1 MPRARNERIAFSAR
15 TWRRFAASTGRG
27 SQSAGALSLKRFRP
41 RVAEAMSGYAS
52 GREPAAGKRLR
63 LGDLRVRCLRRTR
76 TTAEVKR
83 GGRLVERFVASR
95 KSRLPVQRATLLE
108 EKPVAERL
116 PMITNS

>member
-1 MPRARNERIAFSAR
+1 MLP
-15 TWRRFAASTGRG
+15 AASLL
-27 SQSAGALSLKRFRP
+27 Q
-41 RVAEAMSGYAS
+41 
-52 GREPAAGKRLR
+52 GKRLR

-76 TTAEVKR
+76 TAAEVKR

-95 KSRLPVQRATLLE
+95 KSRLPVQEATLLE